1 MDSALVWAAC
11 RAAKLEDEQ
20 VLAVMKQ
27 TLKRVNGELMAR
39 LGRHQ
44 AQLLRNLA
52 TSIRYH
58 KLSTSRHE
66 ITSSSPLFPR
76 YFYSLGSLP
85 VLRHGFALEPGSEQ
99 DAVAKQQWHTLTRS
113 FIICPEALRLRY
125 GPLGTEP
132 EWEYM
137 GEYVNSMARVFKGI
151 RIEDA
156 ANTPAEV
163 LERLITGARRSNPDI
178 LIITADLKT
187 AQSVR
192 LGVTRV
198 LRDAADTAT
207 LSQLLQSIPP
217 ASKGSRTLLSTPLPM
232 LISDSS
238 PFSHTPSQR
247 GRPEDALPLAAL
259 IAFAPTIIG
268 STRGADI
275 LLPYQPQPSA
285 RETRLYLPW
294 LSPTDPVTSIFPAA
308 EFVEVGV
315 EYRVTEGSVVGVE
328 VRGSWDGW
336 KAGIPLRLVE
346 PGWFAAVLGFPV
358 SCLGREYD
366 FKFVLNASQ
375 WTTSPDF
382 PMRYDSKGIANN
394 CLLVTE
400 EAYIRAPIGRMTS
413 LEGMRRYL
421 NGLHQRMAEQG
432 YGEVEMT
439 RAGEVLVVVRTN
451 SVTLESFVLLGSS
464 GQGWAGVREWRLP
477 GKLDRVEC
485 VARLTVQSHYGKE
498 EGEWLEGLPCVLNSY
513 RAIQWFGSLSDF
525 TVSMHVP
532 KAFICV
538 LHTSQGGRVLESLR
552 LFHTYS
558 LPPLLSA
565 NSPLSLLTLPH
576 LVYLMWRS
584 SPEETAL
591 QRHARDVYKV
601 PGLPTMPY
609 AGLGGLALALR
620 STTASA
626 CIADNLLQGNW
637 LIDYHCQRVADW
649 PLPEAFKTYYWKA
662 MDQIKILPRKYIPA
676 HFLKFIQALYS
687 AASVHFR
694 ESLFETG
701 SEKLRKESEYEE
713 ILLACTPFYGAER
726 GGKTQG
732 LAAGLPFNSF
742 GSSRRRGRDT
752 FIAFQGLYLVT
763 GRYKEGQREILE
775 FATAVQEGVVPNHL
789 SPETGTFEYH
799 TRDTTWWFIR
809 AVRDFVAQC
818 GAEIL
823 RQPIEP
829 WFTEKRDLT
838 LADVLQN
845 IMQKHATG
853 VHFYNAVHGVRMQPN
868 WNDLGA
874 DIHQDFDSETGLLLA
889 TPHSHTNTWHTQLL
903 RDGAPIEVTAL
914 LYSSVLFLAQL
925 SAQGL
930 FPATGVQLSDGAT
943 LSYMEWANR
952 IRACFEALYW
962 WPVEDIT
969 VLIDSLAKRP
979 SGFYKDTVGAAD
991 FETEAVLRPSQ
1002 CLAMAIAPDLFDPD
1016 HACTALHAVDQL
1028 LWDGAGLRLQSEGQE
1043 VALWVTGFYLKA
1055 RARFLGETRF
1065 ELLRRMK
1072 QLRTRMSESAWLGL
1086 PSLVGEENGTEA
1098 RSVGAL
1104 VEALDFL
1111 LSLDN

>member
-1 MDSALVWAAC
+1 MWAAC
-11 RAAKLEDEQ
+11 RGAKLEDEA
-20 VLAVMKQ
+20 VLAAMQ
-27 TLKRVNGELMAR
+27 PTLKRVNGELMAR

-52 TSIRYH
+52 SSIRYH

-66 ITSSSPLFPR
+66 VSLSSPLFPR
-76 YFYSLGSLP
+76 YFLAVDSLP
-85 VLRHGFALEPGSEQ
+85 VLRHGFTLEPSSEQ
-99 DAVAKQQWHTLTRS
+99 DPMARQLWLAFTRS
-113 FIICPEALRLRY
+113 FVICPEAIRIRY
-125 GPLGTEP
+125 GPLGSEP

-137 GEYVNSMARVFKGI
+137 GKYVDSMARVFKGI

-156 ANTPAEV
+156 ANTPAGV
-163 LERLITGARRSNPDI
+163 LEKLVTRARRTNPD
-178 LIITADLKT
+178 LLLLTADLRAK
-187 AQSVR
+187 QSVS

-198 LRDAADTAT
+198 LRDADPAS
-207 LSQLLQSIPP
+207 LPQLLQSIVP
-217 ASKGSRTLLSTPLPM
+217 ASRGTRVLQPTSLPM

-238 PFSHTPSQR
+238 PFSHTPAQR
-247 GRPEDALPLAAL
+247 GRPEDALSLAAL

-268 STRGADI
+268 STRGTDI
-275 LLPYQPQPSA
+275 LLPYQPQPSTM
-285 RETRLYLPW
+285 ETRLYLPW
-294 LSPTDPVTSIFPAA
+294 LSPTDPVIPIFPAA
-308 EFVEVGV
+308 EVVEVGV
-315 EYRVTEGSVVGVE
+315 EYRATEGSVVGVE
-328 VRGSWDGW
+328 IRGSWDGW
-336 KAGIPLRLVE
+336 KSGISLKLVE

-382 PMRYDSKGIANN
+382 PTRYDSKGMANN

-421 NGLHQRMAEQG
+421 NGLHQRMVEKG
-432 YGEVEMT
+432 YGEVEVT

-451 SVTLESFVLLGSS
+451 PVTLEAFVLLVSS
-464 GQGWAGVREWRLP
+464 GQGWAGVREWSLP

-485 VARLTVQSHYGKE
+485 VAQLTVQSHYGRE
-498 EGEWLEGLPCVLNSY
+498 EGEWVEGLPCVLNSY
-513 RAIQWFGSLSDF
+513 RAIQWFGSMSDY
-525 TVSMHVP
+525 TISLHAS

-552 LFHTYS
+552 LFHTHS
-558 LPPLLSA
+558 LPSLLSTK
-565 NSPLSLLTLPH
+565 SPLSLLALPH
-576 LVYLMWRS
+576 LVYLLWRS
-584 SPEETAL
+584 SPEETSL
-591 QRHARDVYKV
+591 HRHARDVYKV

-620 STTASA
+620 SSA
-626 CIADNLLQGNW
+626 AKAYISDNLLQGNW

-649 PLPEAFKTYYWKA
+649 PLPEAFKTFFWKA
-662 MDQIKILPRKYIPA
+662 MEQIKSLPRKCIPT
-676 HFLKFIQALYS
+676 HFIRFVQTLYS
-687 AASVHFR
+687 AAGVHLR
-694 ESLFETG
+694 ESLFEAG
-701 SEKLRKESEYEE
+701 SEKLRKETEYEE
-713 ILLACTPFYGAER
+713 ALLACTPFYGAEK

-732 LAAGLPFNSF
+732 LAAGLPLNSF

-752 FIAFQGLYLVT
+752 FIAFQGLYLAT
-763 GRYKEGQREILE
+763 GRYREGQREILE

-789 SPETGTFEYH
+789 CPESGTFEYH

-809 AVRDFVAQC
+809 AIRDFIAQC

-829 WFTEKRDLT
+829 WFTDKRDLT
-838 LADVLQN
+838 LADVLQG
-845 IMQKHATG
+845 IMQKHASG

-874 DIHQDFDSETGLLLA
+874 DIHQDFDWETGLLLA
-889 TPHSHTNTWHTQLL
+889 TPHSHADTWHPQLL

-914 LYSSVLFLAQL
+914 VYSAVVFLGQLYE
-925 SAQGL
+925 QGL
-930 FPATGVQLSDGAT
+930 ILTAGVQLNDGAT
-943 LSYMEWANR
+943 LTYADWASR
-952 IRACFEALYW
+952 IKACFEVLYW
-962 WPVEDIT
+962 WPVEDIAS
-969 VLIDSLAKRP
+969 LIDPLVKQP

-1016 HACTALHAVDQL
+1016 HACTALQTVEQL
-1028 LWDGAGLRLQSEGQE
+1028 LWDGSGLRLQCGARE
-1043 VALWVTGFYLKA
+1043 VALWITGFYVKA
-1055 RARFLGETRF
+1055 RARFLGETRIQ
-1065 ELLRRMK
+1065 LLGRMK
-1072 QLRTRMSESAWLGL
+1072 QVRTRMSESAWLGL
-1086 PSLVGEENGTEA
+1086 PSLGREDSREENGAEV
-1098 RSVGAL
+1098 RSAGAL